1 MQKTLKIL
9 MPNDITHSPES
20 LAISVYGILQ
30 LIYRSDAGVLHIAL
44 DSIAYQLGYKLP
56 LESRTKTKI
65 VNALEC
71 LDELGYIKKCDN
83 HYLIDMGNIY
93 TANGYELCDV
103 EVFRRLMGRPD
114 LLRHYLTIKRG
125 LIEGKC
131 KYSIPYFAKA
141 EDTSP
146 QTISRRNKELED
158 MRLIIIY
165 QDAYSTDKNGRNNN
179 VYILYSEEKAE
190 TKKSSNS
197 NADRSISQRYN
208 AFVKNPIKYTPLQKK
223 TLRGEV
229 EQYNVRNP
237 GRIKDMSVFD

>member
-9 MPNDITHSPES
+9 MPNDITHSSEP

-30 LIYRSDAGVLHIAL
+30 LIYRSDAGVIYIPPEL
-44 DSIAYQLGYKLP
+44 IAYQLGYKLP
-56 LESRTKTKI
+56 LEYRTKNKI

-71 LDELGYIKKCDN
+71 LDECGYIRKCDN

-93 TANGYELCDV
+93 TASGYELCDV
-103 EVFRRLMGRPD
+103 EVFRRLMDRPD
-114 LLRHYLTIKRG
+114 LLKHYLVIKRG
-125 LIEGKC
+125 LIDGKC
-131 KYSIPYFAKA
+131 KYSIPYFAKV
-141 EDTSP
+141 EETSP

-165 QDAYSTDKNGRNNN
+165 QDTYSKDKNGRNNN

-208 AFVKNPIKYTPLQKK
+208 AFVKNPAKFTPLQRK
-223 TLRGEV
+223 TLREEV
-229 EQYNVRNP
+229 EQYNVRNT

>member
-9 MPNDITHSPES
+9 MPNDITHSSES

-30 LIYRSDAGVLHIAL
+30 LIYRSDAGVVYIPPEL
-44 DSIAYQLGYKLP
+44 IAYQLGYKLP
-56 LESRTKTKI
+56 LEYRTKNKI

-71 LDELGYIKKCDN
+71 LDELNYIKKCDN

-103 EVFRRLMGRPD
+103 EVFRKLMDRPD
-114 LLRHYLTIKRG
+114 LLKHYLTIKRG

-131 KYSIPYFAKA
+131 KYSIPYFAKV
-141 EDTSP
+141 EETSP

-165 QDAYSTDKNGRNNN
+165 QDSYKDGRNNN
-179 VYILYSEEKAE
+179 IYTLYSEEQAE
-190 TKKSSNS
+190 KKRINYSDLN
-197 NADRSISQRYN
+197 RSVSARYN
-208 AFVKNPIKYTPLQKK
+208 AFVKNPGKYSPLQKK
-223 TLRGEV
+223 TLRQEV
-229 EQYNVRNP
+229 IEYNKRNP
-237 GRIKDMSVFD
+237 DRVKDLSVLG